1 MNGPSTRTLLLVLI
15 VTVPLVVAGAVLVS
29 FLLLRAGHGLVVS
42 ALLPLLGT
50 MAVVVTLG
58 VFLGRAANRSRGG
71 GEGQNRK
78 RDGV

>member
-1 MNGPSTRTLLLVLI
+1 MRGSSTRTLLLVLV

-29 FLLLRAGHGLVVS
+29 LLLLRAGHGLLVGG
-42 ALLPLLGT
+42 LLPLLGT

-58 VFLGRAANRSRGG
+58 VFLGRAANRSRVG
-71 GEGQNRK
+71 GEGQNRR